1 MVVTSA
7 NNNQTYAGGQMT
19 DLPAYPG
26 GFDATALLEVVSPGN
41 VEEGINY
48 GITMDQLALIIG
60 PLFIYP
66 TPTIILSGAT
76 YNSVATDVRILVDKT
91 VGSATGIVLLGGVN
105 YTQPILV
112 KDLKGDADTHPIT
125 VTFTGGELMDGQS
138 SVVIDT
144 PYGFFWFN
152 PLAAG
157 GFYATT

>member
-1 MVVTSA
+1 MVVPSA

-66 TPTIILSGAT
+66 TPTIIAAGAS
-76 YNSVATDVRILVDKT
+76 YDSVATDVRILVDKT
-91 VGSATGIVLLGGVN
+91 VDAATSIVLLASSN

-112 KDLKGDADTHPIT
+112 KAIKGVGTDAIT
-125 VTFTGGELMDGQS
+125 VTFSSGELMDGQS
-138 SVVIDT
+138 SVVIDA

-152 PLAAG
+152 PLASG